1 MSSERAILNLEA
13 ELVKEDPLVNSYQE
27 QWAVQVSVNGNPFY
41 RFSVSDHAAYQV
53 QYRHGS
59 VSDLV
64 AQHFFERLKQPEAA

>member
-13 ELVKEDPLVNSYQE
+13 ELVREDPLVNNYQE

-41 RFSVSDHAAYQV
+41 RFNVNDNDAYQV

-64 AQHFFERLKQPEAA
+64 AQHFFERLQQPKAG